1 MTEVD
6 RDIALALLKCLHKR
20 GLIAD
25 EAYISAVGSRVFDKR
40 HFSDDT
46 ESVRKT
52 AIEGD
57 GNGADDQM
65 ASGAAAAGQ
74 VDL

>member
-25 EAYISAVGSRVFDKR
+25 ETYISAIGSRFFDKR

-46 ESVRKT
+46 ESVHEMTIK
-52 AIEGD
+52 ED
-57 GNGADDQM
+57 GNSADD
-65 ASGAAAAGQ
+65 
-74 VDL
+74 